1 MTHSPA
7 VGVPPGGVPQPQEP
21 VVQEGD
27 GQTCLAWQ
35 RIMSKAAVCRSV
47 ATCEDHKDAEGQE
60 EDLLKGDHP
69 QYVPGLQLHQADHH
83 PGSPPG
89 IMT

>member
-1 MTHSPA
+1 MTHGPA

-27 GQTCLAWQ
+27 GQTCLA
-35 RIMSKAAVCRSV
+35 
-47 ATCEDHKDAEGQE
+47 CEDHKDAEGQE